1 MSDYVPTAF
10 FEVLF
15 GSHIAGLSGN
25 FTAISGLGIEF
36 DYDVYVEGGSNY
48 PRYFFKNVVPQ
59 TLTLAQGTVTTVD
72 AFAAWIGMVNQGMS
86 IPLTGVVMLKDH
98 TGQIK
103 RMWTVI
109 GAFPVKYVGPNLN
122 SLSSE
127 LAISTIELRHN
138 GCM

>member
-25 FTAISGLGIEF
+25 FTNISGLGIEF

-59 TLTLAQGTVTTVD
+59 TLTLAQGTVTTTD
-72 AFAAWIGMVNQGMS
+72 AFSAWIGMVNQGMS
-86 IPLTGVVMLKDH
+86 IPLTGVVMLKDQ

-103 RMWTVI
+103 RTWTVL
-109 GAFPVKYVGPNLN
+109 GAFPIKYVGPNLN

-127 LAISTIELRHN
+127 LAVSRIELQHN